1 MNQSK
6 QNRKRTYNLT
16 AAHCVFSEEWGKMKK
31 FKISR
36 YQMEKK
42 SKTVMEQ
49 FPFFHDNG
57 EIFWC
62 LVRNFF

>member
-6 QNRKRTYNLT
+6 QNSKRTYRYSY
-16 AAHCVFSEEWGKMKK
+16 VFNEEGGKMKK
-31 FKISR
+31 LKISR

-49 FPFFHDNG
+49 FTFFHDNA

-62 LVRNFF
+62 LVRTFF